1 MAISGLLRT
10 LVTRSG
16 ASVPAARSLSSLSQ
30 QPAAAHRGSPPGL
43 MATSGLPNRLAKSGA
58 SALAARS
65 LSSLSQQSRRSPAA
79 HLGSLPDP
87 TAISGLPNRLAKLG
101 ASHLASDSRRGRGTT
116 CEL

>member
-16 ASVPAARSLSSLSQ
+16 ASVPAARSLSSPSQ
-30 QPAAAHRGSPPGL
+30 QPAATHRGSPPGL
-43 MATSGLPNRLAKSGA
+43 MATSGLPNWLARSDA
-58 SALAARS
+58 SVLAARS
-65 LSSLSQQSRRSPAA
+65 LSSLSQHPPAS
-79 HLGSLPDP
+79 HLGSPPGL